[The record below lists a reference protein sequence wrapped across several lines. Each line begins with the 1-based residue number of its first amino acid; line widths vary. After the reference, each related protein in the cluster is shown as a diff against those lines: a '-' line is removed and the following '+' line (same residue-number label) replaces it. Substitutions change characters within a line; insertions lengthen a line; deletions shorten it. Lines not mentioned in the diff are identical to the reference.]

1 MSMWKKNERPDEPQ
15 FPIAEPPR
23 QASAPVAAAPAP
35 APAPSQAQAPVQTQ
49 ASSQPA
55 RSGGAPAVIG
65 ASITVKGD
73 VIGEED
79 LVIDGRVEGEIKVN
93 RHAVTVGRNGRIK
106 ADIHAKS
113 IQVEGEVL
121 GNLWGD
127 EAVVIRRT
135 GKVQGNVTAPRVT
148 LEDGSTFRGSIDMQ
162 PPQAAEAR
170 KQSQAQAQSRAEEH
184 AAVPS
189 APAHGSGNA
198 SVTTHS
204 APGSG
209 HQQGQQGQGSQRR
222 ERTA

>member
-1 MSMWKKNERPDEPQ
+1 MSMWKKTDGRPDEPHT
-15 FPIAEPPR
+15 PIAEPPR
-23 QASAPVAAAPAP
+23 QAPAAAQVAQSPAQNP
-35 APAPSQAQAPVQTQ
+35 AQPQGARPS
-49 ASSQPA
+49 
-55 RSGGAPAVIG
+55 GAAAVIG
-65 ASITVKGD
+65 PSITVKGD

-79 LVIDGRVEGEIKVN
+79 LVVDGRVEGEIKVN
-93 RHAVTVGRNGRIK
+93 RHSVTVGRNGRIK

-162 PPQAAEAR
+162 PPENSESR
-170 KQSQAQAQSRAEEH
+170 KQ
-184 AAVPS
+184 
-189 APAHGSGNA
+189 APAKGDAAAPAATPEKPAGSG
-198 SVTTHS
+198 V
-204 APGSG
+204 PGAIA
-209 HQQGQQGQGSQRR
+209 QGGQSHGNQRR

>member
-1 MSMWKKNERPDEPQ
+1 MSMWKKPDSRSDEPQ
-15 FPIAEPPR
+15 IPVAEPPR
-23 QASAPVAAAPAP
+23 QTPAAQQPAHVP
-35 APAPSQAQAPVQTQ
+35 AQAQASPQQ
-49 ASSQPA
+49 SPRAA
-55 RSGGAPAVIG
+55 GGAPAVIG

-79 LVIDGRVEGEIKVN
+79 LLVDGRVEGEIKVN

-162 PPQAAEAR
+162 PPQTAELR
-170 KQSQAQAQSRAEEH
+170 KQQGNVKGAEPATG
-184 AAVPS
+184 AAVPQQGTVSQS
-189 APAHGSGNA
+189 AGVAHA
-198 SVTTHS
+198 
-204 APGSG
+204 APGAS
-209 HQQGQQGQGSQRR
+209 QGQGNQRR

>member
-1 MSMWKKNERPDEPQ
+1 
-15 FPIAEPPR
+15 
-23 QASAPVAAAPAP
+23 
-35 APAPSQAQAPVQTQ
+35 
-49 ASSQPA
+49 
-55 RSGGAPAVIG
+55 VIG

-79 LVIDGRVEGEIKVN
+79 LVVDGRVEGEIKVN

-162 PPQAAEAR
+162 PPQAAESR
-170 KQSQAQAQSRAEEH
+170 KQAQARAEEPAAAAAH
-184 AAVPS
+184 AGGNAQ
-189 APAHGSGNA
+189 PAH
-198 SVTTHS
+198 T
-204 APGSG
+204 APSHG
-209 HQQGQQGQGSQRR
+209 HQQGQQGSSQRR

>member
-1 MSMWKKNERPDEPQ
+1 MSMWKKTDGRPDEPYT
-15 FPIAEPPR
+15 PIAEPPR
-23 QASAPVAAAPAP
+23 QAPAAAQATQAP
-35 APAPSQAQAPVQTQ
+35 AQSPAQPQGARPS
-49 ASSQPA
+49 
-55 RSGGAPAVIG
+55 GAAVIG
-65 ASITVKGD
+65 PSITVKGD

-79 LVIDGRVEGEIKVN
+79 LVVDGRVEGEIKVN
-93 RHAVTVGRNGRIK
+93 RHSVTVGRNGRIK

-162 PPQAAEAR
+162 PPENSESR
-170 KQSQAQAQSRAEEH
+170 KQ
-184 AAVPS
+184 
-189 APAHGSGNA
+189 APAKADAAAPAAPERPAGPTVPGAIAQGGQAHGN
-198 SVTTHS
+198 
-204 APGSG
+204 
-209 HQQGQQGQGSQRR
+209 QRR

>member
-1 MSMWKKNERPDEPQ
+1 MSMWKRTDSRADEPQ
-15 FPIAEPPR
+15 FPSSEPPR
-23 QASAPVAAAPAP
+23 QSTPAAAAAPSAQT
-35 APAPSQAQAPVQTQ
+35 QAQAPAYSNPAPAQ
-49 ASSQPA
+49 AAAPRS
-55 RSGGAPAVIG
+55 SGGAAVIG
-65 ASITVKGD
+65 PSITVKGD

-79 LVIDGRVEGEIKVN
+79 LVVDGRVEGEIKVN
-93 RHAVTVGRNGRIK
+93 RHSVTVGRNGKIK

-170 KQSQAQAQSRAEEH
+170 KPQAAAAKSEPAASSAGVPQTAVAH
-184 AAVPS
+184 AAS
-189 APAHGSGNA
+189 AGNQGHGN
-198 SVTTHS
+198 
-204 APGSG
+204 
-209 HQQGQQGQGSQRR
+209 QRR

>member
-1 MSMWKKNERPDEPQ
+1 MSMWKKSDRPDEPQ
-15 FPIAEPPR
+15 YPIAEPPR
-23 QASAPVAAAPAP
+23 QTSVSAQAAAPAP
-35 APAPSQAQAPVQTQ
+35 AQAQSTPQAPSASPAPRAGGG
-49 ASSQPA
+49 PA
-55 RSGGAPAVIG
+55 AVIG
-65 ASITVKGD
+65 PSITVKGD

-162 PPQAAEAR
+162 PPQASDGR
-170 KQSQAQAQSRAEEH
+170 KQAPAARTEEGT
-184 AAVPS
+184 S
-189 APAHGSGNA
+189 GAHGSVGQPVAHAAQTHGNPQNPQNPQA
-198 SVTTHS
+198 
-204 APGSG
+204 
-209 HQQGQQGQGSQRR
+209 QGQGNQRR

>member
-1 MSMWKKNERPDEPQ
+1 MSMWKRPDNRPEEPQ
-15 FPIAEPPR
+15 MPIAEPPR
-23 QASAPVAAAPAP
+23 QTPAAAQPVPA
-35 APAPSQAQAPVQTQ
+35 QAQAQPQSTPQ
-49 ASSQPA
+49 QPA
-55 RSGGAPAVIG
+55 RAAGSGAPAVIG
-65 ASITVKGD
+65 PSITVKGD

-162 PPQAAEAR
+162 PPQAAEQR
-170 KQSQAQAQSRAEEH
+170 KQQQGNAKPAEPV
-184 AAVPS
+184 ASVS
-189 APAHGSGNA
+189 APPSTVPQAAAAHASSHGN
-198 SVTTHS
+198 
-204 APGSG
+204 
-209 HQQGQQGQGSQRR
+209 QGQGNQRR